1 MFYYLGSF
9 FTGPEHRMEC
19 CIPIGRQGPHSESCH
34 VYVLTEKQLKQ
45 VFHRYCD
52 LGLSERFKP
61 QTQCTSVKFWICLG
75 LMHCVCTVCSQ
86 PILLC
91 HFSPILWHAGN
102 TLSSW
107 VLPVGQ
113 SPREEHPQ
121 GKTSDQSWVCIPI
134 EWVRERKKWTSYH
147 FHQSTVHLQGQED
160 RLEESQCFSNANWG
174 HSSNAQEA
182 WGSY

>member
-19 CIPIGRQGPHSESCH
+19 CIPIGRQGLHSESCH
-34 VYVLTEKQLKQ
+34 VDVLTEKQLKQ

-91 HFSPILWHAGN
+91 HFSPILWPAGN

-107 VLPVGQ
+107 VLRWGRAAGKSTHRGKPLIKAGYVYQ
-113 SPREEHPQ
+113 LNELERE
-121 GKTSDQSWVCIPI
+121 
-134 EWVRERKKWTSYH
+134 KKWTSYH

-182 WGSY
+182 WGSC